1 MAVHGGV
8 GGQTSSEEEAE
19 VQRCRVVPQCVASQ
33 LCCRSCRRRTSLQ
46 EPESDEEKEGAGP
59 IHFAKQESWQRERAL
74 KNLFAPGSPEK
85 EPGESGG
92 GGGGVGGSPET
103 AEQP

>member
-1 MAVHGGV
+1 MCKVVQEKCA
-8 GGQTSSEEEAE
+8 SE
-19 VQRCRVVPQCVASQ
+19 
-33 LCCRSCRRRTSLQ
+33 LCCRFHLRPLQ

-85 EPGESGG
+85 EPGETSGGG
-92 GGGGVGGSPET
+92 GGGGVGGSPEA